1 MATLSQYT
9 FVPRPIN
16 NSMVGASQV
25 SPTGSDGYLY
35 YEVME
40 SCQQAPSPAS
50 VTNISANLNSYQ
62 SGGGAGKRIGIVAYD
77 WANAR
82 WSFINLKAIVFVK
95 NGWIDDQGAIKDF
108 CTGLAI
114 PQNLEEV
121 SADVL
126 SVPPAI
132 ASLTAG

>member
-16 NSMVGASQV
+16 NSMVGASQTE
-25 SPTGSDGYLY
+25 PTGSDGYLY
-35 YEVME
+35 YEVVE
-40 SCQQAPSPAS
+40 SVIDAPLPPS
-50 VTNISANLNSYQ
+50 VTNIQANLNVYQ
-62 SGGGAGKRIGIVAYD
+62 SGGGAGKRVGIVAYD

-82 WSFINLKAIVFVK
+82 WSFINLKAIAFVN
-95 NGWIDDQGAIKDF
+95 NGWINDQGAIKDF
-108 CTGLAI
+108 CASLAT

-126 SVPPAI
+126 VVPPAV